1 MVLKIW
7 HKNVIL
13 ILFRYFLNIY
23 SGLSSCCTA
32 RGSSSGFSRVS
43 PTKVE
48 ACIFYTESSLVLK
61 INNTW
66 LIFIVTVY
74 SYVTAYPRVS
84 IFLSFRKYS
93 FIMYMNFCNL
103 WAKFVSYQN
112 KSKFWVGLPYR
123 RDCMIWTSYSE
134 LQMNIFKRNFN
145 KKFTLQLKTGKRP
158 LCLEASIWSD
168 KFEWVP
174 WSPIFS
180 LCPKLYVWP
189 EIYIVDSWNSPSAHL
204 QFSTKI

>member
-1 MVLKIW
+1 MW
-7 HKNVIL
+7 
-13 ILFRYFLNIY
+13 R
-23 SGLSSCCTA
+23 CCTGK
-32 RGSSSGFSRVS
+32 GSSSGFSGVS

-48 ACIFYTESSLVLK
+48 ACVFFTESTLVLK

-189 EIYIVDSWNSPSAHL
+189 EI
-204 QFSTKI
+204 TKICKTLFPILQDGFCSPRSPQGGHLHSGLSKHVQCFPTC